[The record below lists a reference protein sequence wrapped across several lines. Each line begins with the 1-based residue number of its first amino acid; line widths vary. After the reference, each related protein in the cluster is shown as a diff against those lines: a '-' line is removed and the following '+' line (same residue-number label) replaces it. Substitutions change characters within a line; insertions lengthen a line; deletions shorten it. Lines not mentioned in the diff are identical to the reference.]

1 MIVFTALLAAA
12 LAFLGYLYHRLLVR
26 CVVAEQK
33 VRSQE
38 ELELKFDQITKQSYQ
53 EAYEKV
59 LEEESHKQ
67 QVLREMLSKLE
78 AQLRSLET
86 ERKTDHGSMKHQLK
100 ALLESEQQLKSE
112 TSKLARALRSPAG
125 RGRWGEIQ
133 LRRVVELAGMIEH
146 CDFIEQGFE
155 VTDGVRRKPD
165 LIIKLPGERQVI
177 IDAKVPLEAYLEG
190 IDQSEESVRQEKF
203 KLHARQ
209 LKEHITTLGK
219 KSYWEHFKPTPEFV
233 VLFLP
238 SETIFAAA
246 LETDPTLM
254 ESAANQGVILATPM
268 TLIALLKA
276 VAYGWK
282 QESLSRYA
290 ERVSELGQEL
300 YKRVSDLT
308 GHWGHLRKALDHAV
322 EAFNHATGS
331 LERNVLSSA
340 RKFNDLGAASSMQP
354 IKEIA
359 LIDQPARQLVAAEF
373 EARKESDNSSN
384 SKR

>member
-1 MIVFTALLAAA
+1 MIIVCGVLALGLIV
-12 LAFLGYLYHRLLVR
+12 LGYRYHKLLLR
-26 CVVAEQK
+26 CVLAEQQIK
-33 VRSQE
+33 TQDEMQTAYGQISKESQFQAE
-38 ELELKFDQITKQSYQ
+38 EEKR
-53 EAYEKV
+53 KV
-59 LEEESHKQ
+59 LA
-67 QVLREMLSKLE
+67 EMLSKLE
-78 AQLRSLET
+78 TQIRTLEAERKNDHGALKHQLRSMLDAEQAL
-86 ERKTDHGSMKHQLK
+86 KT
-100 ALLESEQQLKSE
+100 E
-112 TSKLARALRSPAG
+112 TSKLSRALRSPAG

-146 CDFIEQGFE
+146 CDFIEQGFDL
-155 VTDGVRRKPD
+155 TDGVRRKPD
-165 LIIKLPGERQVI
+165 LIIKLPGERQIV

-190 IDQSEESVRQEKF
+190 IDQSDESRMQEKF

-209 LKEHITTLGK
+209 LKEHIVTLGK
-219 KSYWEHFKPTPEFV
+219 KNYWEHFQPTPEFV

-254 ESAANQGVILATPM
+254 ESAALQGVILATPM

-308 GHWGHLRKALDHAV
+308 GHWGNLGKALDNAIT
-322 EAFNHATGS
+322 AFNQATGS

-340 RKFNDLGAASSMQP
+340 RKFSDLGAASSMQP
-354 IKEIA
+354 IKEVP
-359 LIDQPARQLVAAEF
+359 LIEQTARSFVSVEL
-373 EARKESDNSSN
+373 
-384 SKR
+384 KREPLGP

>member
-1 MIVFTALLAAA
+1 MIILAVLLSAV
-12 LAFLGYLYHRLLVR
+12 LAFLGYRYHRLLLR
-26 CVVAEQK
+26 CLTAEQK

-38 ELELKFDQITKQSYQ
+38 ELEKAYDRISKESYHMAQ
-53 EAYEKV
+53 DKAM
-59 LEEESHKQ
+59 EEEVEKQ
-67 QVLREMLSKLE
+67 KVLREMLSKLE
-78 AQLRSLET
+78 SQLRSLEN
-86 ERKTDHGSMKHQLK
+86 ERKVDHGAMKHQLSS
-100 ALLESEQQLKSE
+100 LLEAEHQLKSE
-112 TSKLARALRSPAG
+112 TSKLSRALRSPAG

-146 CDFIEQGFE
+146 CDFVEQGFE
-155 VTDGVRRKPD
+155 IVDGVRRKPD
-165 LIIKLPGERQVI
+165 LIIKLPGGRQVI

-190 IDQSEESVRQEKF
+190 VDHTDELMRLERF
-203 KLHARQ
+203 KQHARQ
-209 LKEHITTLGK
+209 LKEHITILGK
-219 KSYWEHFKPTPEFV
+219 KSYWEHFQPTPEFV

-254 ESAANQGVILATPM
+254 ESAALQGVILATPM

-308 GHWGHLRKALDHAV
+308 GHWSHLGKALDHAIT
-322 EAFNHATGS
+322 AFNQATGT

-340 RKFNDLGAASSMQP
+340 RKFNDLGAASSM
-354 IKEIA
+354 
-359 LIDQPARQLVAAEF
+359 
-373 EARKESDNSSN
+373 
-384 SKR
+384 